1 MRRPL
6 FVLALAATTA
16 LLPGV
21 VPPPAQE
28 GPPPTPVRAVRAE
41 VRSVVQRESVSG
53 NLRTA
58 SDADLAAREDGA
70 VEAFEVREGDVVER
84 GAVLA
89 RLDARRLEANR
100 AMTVA
105 MAAEAEATRIRWE
118 AEVEDAELD
127 AAALEKARGGDAI
140 SERELRQARTRLKVS
155 RASALAAVKREEALA
170 AELLLLDIRVNDMTI
185 RAPFDGV
192 IVERHVEVGEWVM
205 PGDPVLTLVSV
216 SRLEVWLDVPQR
228 LAERIDSAR
237 SSMLVSAGADRLQV
251 VATEPK
257 VVPRVDPRSRMFS
270 LVARIEGESAR
281 GLAPGMS
288 ASAYI
293 PVGKEQDTLML
304 PKDALVYRPGGT
316 GVMVV
321 MGQDEGGENVIGVAA
336 LMPVTVLFETDRDV
350 AIAPGAVQP
359 GAAVVVEGNERLF
372 PGTPVAAT
380 VDAKSPKPI
389 DGQ

>member
-6 FVLALAATTA
+6 SVLAVAATTA
-16 LLPGV
+16 LLPGHAA
-21 VPPPAQE
+21 PPAQE

-53 NLRTA
+53 SLRTA
-58 SDADLAAREDGA
+58 SDARLAARENGA
-70 VEAFEVREGDVVER
+70 VESFEVREGDVVKR
-84 GAVLA
+84 GDVLA
-89 RLDARRLEANR
+89 QLDARRLQANR

-105 MAAEAEATRIRWE
+105 MAAEAEATRIRWD

-155 RASALAAVKREEALA
+155 RANAQAAVKREEALA

-192 IVERHVEVGEWVM
+192 VVERHVEVGEWVV
-205 PGDPVLTLVSV
+205 PGDAVVTLLSV
-216 SRLEVWLDVPQR
+216 SKLEVWLDVPQR
-228 LAERIDSAR
+228 LAERIDSSR
-237 SSMLVSAGADRLQV
+237 TSMLISAGADRLQV

-257 VVPRVDPRSRMFS
+257 VVPRIDPKSRMFS

-281 GLAPGMS
+281 GLSPGMS
-288 ASAYI
+288 ASAYL
-293 PVGKEQDTLML
+293 PVGKEQETLML

-321 MGQDEGGENVIGVAA
+321 MGQDEGGASVNGVAA
-336 LMPVTVLFETDRDV
+336 LMPVTVMFETDRDV
-350 AIAPGAVQP
+350 AIAPGAVRP
-359 GAAVVVEGNERLF
+359 GAAVIVEGNERLF
-372 PGTPVAAT
+372 PGTPVAASI
-380 VDAKSPKPI
+380 DAKSPQPI
-389 DGQ
+389 D